1 MGWIWVSVIVLAV
14 IIELLTDQLI
24 SIWFVPGAM
33 VATILDFCN
42 QKIITQVIVFLVISI
57 VGIILGKT
65 LLQKYL
71 PNTKD
76 TKTNIDAIIGEKCV
90 VNEKIDNLAGCG
102 QVKVNG
108 QIWSYAKNH
117 KLGDIQCY
125 SQLYLNSITCLL
137 LSYPFFLL

>member
-108 QIWSYAKNH
+108 QIWSARSVDENEVFEAGEVLVIVAIEGV
-117 KLGDIQCY
+117 KLICKK
-125 SQLYLNSITCLL
+125 S
-137 LSYPFFLL
+137 

>member
-42 QKIITQVIVFLVISI
+42 QRIITQVIVFLVISI
-57 VGIILGKT
+57 VGIILDKT

-108 QIWSYAKNH
+108 QIWSARSVDENEVFEAGEVLVIVAIEGV
-117 KLGDIQCY
+117 KLICKK
-125 SQLYLNSITCLL
+125 S
-137 LSYPFFLL
+137 